1 MQLSKVL
8 RTTAL
13 VGTIFIAPGCVTSGY
28 EGQVGA
34 MVAGDQV
41 IARREANRSVE
52 VYQTAPTGLR
62 SLGETSARRCHR
74 SFVEE
79 EPSEAAII
87 DDLKL
92 AAFAQGGDA
101 ISDIRTERK
110 NGLLANCWYVVEAT
124 ASVWRR

>member
-1 MQLSKVL
+1 MQLIKVL
-8 RTTAL
+8 KSTVLFTTIL
-13 VGTIFIAPGCVTSGY
+13 VAPGCVTPGY
-28 EGQVGA
+28 EGQVGTF
-34 MVAGDQV
+34 VAGDQV
-41 IARREANRSVE
+41 LARREANRSVE

-62 SLGETSARRCHR
+62 SLGEIFARRCHR

-79 EPSEAAII
+79 EPSEAAIT

-92 AAFAQGGDA
+92 AAFAKGGDA
-101 ISDIRTERK
+101 ISDIATERK